1 MLHVLQEMGRQDDL
15 WSFFYMMVEFA
26 VGHLPWRKMKD
37 KVLNVA
43 SHFWPGHKERMVFL
57 SFSVQLHH
65 FLAHLFEF
73 ISQSALRLTYPFT
86 LAFLLSFS
94 YS

>member
-43 SHFWPGHKERMVFL
+43 SHF
-57 SFSVQLHH
+57 
-65 FLAHLFEF
+65 
-73 ISQSALRLTYPFT
+73 
-86 LAFLLSFS
+86 
-94 YS
+94 